1 MNAGTTRDSFLRE
14 NLEWL
19 SRATN
24 WAKFSATAGLGVI
37 HKGHLKQG
45 RKILGDYLPQK
56 PSTSPYSEGG
66 ALYALGLI
74 FANHGEEVT
83 EYMISCLAEYPESV
97 QIQHGVSLGLGIAG
111 VATGNNV
118 IYNELKKVL
127 IMDNASAGEAAGIA
141 MGLVKLGT
149 ADEMAMTD
157 MITAA
162 HDTTH
167 EKIIRGLAVGVSF
180 LVYGREEQADNLI
193 NELTSDKDPVLR
205 YGGVYCIGLAYCGTS
220 NNNAIRKLLHFAV
233 SDVSD
238 DVRRAAVMCL
248 GFVLSREPEQCPRI
262 VSLLAESYNP
272 HVRYG
277 ATMAVGIAC
286 AGTGL
291 SEAID
296 LLLPMAS
303 DKIDFVRQ
311 GAFIA
316 LAMVLVQRTTAQE
329 PRVATVRKLY
339 EEKIADPH
347 ELTMAKF
354 GAIMAQGII
363 DAGGRNCTIN
373 LHSIS
378 GHKNLLSIVGLTVFT
393 QYWYWYPFT
402 HFISLSF
409 TPTAIIGL
417 NKDLKVPKLEF
428 ISNARPSLFAYPPDI
443 KPPAAVAVTKVAA
456 PVLSTARK
464 AKSKSQKDAMAV
476 EEVRLFFI

>member
-1 MNAGTTRDSFLRE
+1 
-14 NLEWL
+14 
-19 SRATN
+19 
-24 WAKFSATAGLGVI
+24 
-37 HKGHLKQG
+37 
-45 RKILGDYLPQK
+45 
-56 PSTSPYSEGG
+56 
-66 ALYALGLI
+66 
-74 FANHGEEVT
+74 
-83 EYMISCLAEYPESV
+83 
-97 QIQHGVSLGLGIAG
+97 
-111 VATGNNV
+111 
-118 IYNELKKVL
+118 
-127 IMDNASAGEAAGIA
+127 
-141 MGLVKLGT
+141 LVKLGT
-149 ADEMAMTD
+149 ADELAMSD

-193 NELTSDKDPVLR
+193 NELTSDKDAVLR

-220 NNNAIRKLLHFAV
+220 NNNAIKKLLHFAV

-277 ATMAVGIAC
+277 ATLAVGIAC

-316 LAMVLVQRTTAQE
+316 LAMVLIQRTTAQE

-347 ELTMAKF
+347 ELTTAKF

-378 GHKNLLSIVGLTVFT
+378 GHKNLLGIVGLTVFT

-417 NKDLKVPKLEF
+417 NKDLKQPKFEF
-428 ISNARPSLFAYPPDI
+428 VSNARPSLFAYPPDI
-443 KPPAAVAVTKVAA
+443 KPPATVAVTKVAA

-464 AKSKSQKDAMAV
+464 AKSKSKKDAMAI
-476 EEVRLFFI
+476 EEEKKDEKEEKKEEEKKESEEKKKRRKKEPTSEIKQNPARITVDQLKYISFKDDERFQPIRANKKGDLFGIVVLQDSKPDLPEEIVDNAENANNNSNNVVQEDEPSAPADFEFQD

>member
-1 MNAGTTRDSFLRE
+1 
-14 NLEWL
+14 
-19 SRATN
+19 
-24 WAKFSATAGLGVI
+24 
-37 HKGHLKQG
+37 
-45 RKILGDYLPQK
+45 
-56 PSTSPYSEGG
+56 
-66 ALYALGLI
+66 
-74 FANHGEEVT
+74 
-83 EYMISCLAEYPESV
+83 
-97 QIQHGVSLGLGIAG
+97 
-111 VATGNNV
+111 
-118 IYNELKKVL
+118 
-127 IMDNASAGEAAGIA
+127 
-141 MGLVKLGT
+141 
-149 ADEMAMTD
+149 

-162 HDTTH
+162 QETSH

-205 YGGVYCIGLAYCGTS
+205 YGGVYCIALAYCGTS

-277 ATMAVGIAC
+277 ATLAVGIAC

-291 SEAID
+291 SEAVD

-316 LAMVLVQRTTAQE
+316 LAMVLIQRTTAQE
-329 PRVATVRKLY
+329 PRVAAIRKLY

-354 GAIMAQGII
+354 GAIMAQGIL

-378 GHKNLLSIVGLTVFT
+378 GHKNLLGIVGLTVFT

-402 HFISLSF
+402 HFISLAF

-428 ISNARPSLFAYPPDI
+428 VSNAKPSLFAYPPDI
-443 KPPAAVAVTKVAA
+443 KPPAAVTITKVAA

-464 AKSKSQKDAMAV
+464 AKSKKDQMTIDDEKKEENEKKEEEKKESEEKKKRRKKEPTSEIKQNPARITV
-476 EEVRLFFI
+476 EQLKYISFKDDERFQPIRSNKKGDLFGIVVLKDSKPELPEDIVDSSENANNNSNNIVEDEPSAPADFEFQD